1 MSVHGYKVLFDSTRK
16 KHVHDNAVIISLPA
30 VREEKTIGNV
40 VRKIREQLGDK
51 AYIVVCVKDEEDPTV
66 KAALES
72 GVDAIVLQ
80 PKRGYGL
87 AHLTAM
93 HYGRSRIPNA
103 KTIVMVDA
111 DDTYDL
117 SRLHEMVELS
127 LRHRALV
134 IGNRLEKKPSR
145 NAMPTLN
152 YLGNKIL
159 SLIFRILFT
168 KHIPDTQ
175 SGLKVFP
182 ADLLEHL
189 STNGMEFSTEVIVAS
204 LKSGIP
210 IYSVPINYYPRLGSP
225 SKLRRFRDFMRILW
239 FIFRE
244 SITRFMLSGVLS
256 LLIAQVILLILLT
269 IGLEK
274 LPSLILSSE
283 VSIWLGFMIN
293 DRYYNFLQDKD
304 SYRDFIWRGLKY
316 NSIYVFSIILAS
328 GIALLI
334 HNCVDLH
341 LVLANFIA
349 SIMIFPLNYFIN
361 IRLTWNW

>member
-1 MSVHGYKVLFDSTRK
+1 MLFDSNREI
-16 KHVHDNAVIISLPA
+16 HGHDNIVIVSIPA

-40 VRKIREQLGDK
+40 IRRIRGQLGDK
-51 AYIVVCVKDEEDPTV
+51 AFIVVCVRDGDDPTV
-66 KAALES
+66 KVASES
-72 GVDAIVLQ
+72 GADIIVLQ

-93 HYGRSRIPNA
+93 RCGKSRVPSA

-127 LRHRALV
+127 LREGALV

-145 NAMPTLN
+145 NAMSTLN

-159 SLIFRILFT
+159 SSIVFRILFA
-168 KHIPDTQ
+168 KHISDTQ

-182 ADLLEHL
+182 ADLLQHL
-189 STNGMEFSTEVIVAS
+189 STNGMEFSTEVIIAS
-204 LKSGIP
+204 LKLGIP
-210 IYSVPINYYPRLGSP
+210 IYSVSVNYYPRLGSP

-239 FIFRE
+239 FMFRE
-244 SITRFMLSGVLS
+244 SITRFMLNGIFS
-256 LLIAQVILLILLT
+256 LLIAQGILLILLT
-269 IGLEK
+269 IDLEK
-274 LPSLILSSE
+274 VFSLILTSE

-293 DRYYNFLQDKD
+293 DRYYNFLRGMD
-304 SYRDFIWRGLKY
+304 SYGGFIWRGLKY
-316 NSIYVFSIILAS
+316 NGIYVFSVILAS

-334 HNCVDLH
+334 HNCIGLH

-349 SIMIFPLNYFIN
+349 SVMIFPLNYFVN